1 MEFNP
6 STEAIN
12 IGVIIGNIKIDN
24 IISWGFVLLEITE
37 KTLPT
42 IIMPNVPNNIIGIN
56 GLIIT
61 KLDGTAKGGAL
72 VSVALEYD
80 IPIYFIGLGEGIDDL
95 YPFKAKEF
103 SLSLFN
109 LINEK

>member
-56 GLIIT
+56 LIS
-61 KLDGTAKGGAL
+61 K
-72 VSVALEYD
+72 
-80 IPIYFIGLGEGIDDL
+80 
-95 YPFKAKEF
+95 
-103 SLSLFN
+103 
-109 LINEK
+109 NEKLNIIINRVVVMT